1 MTAAVALTLAFV
13 IGEAIAGLFAHSLAL
28 LSDAGHNFADAAALA
43 FTAYALWIARKPAHE
58 NMTFGYHRV
67 GILAAL
73 VNAVSLVVIALIIIY
88 EGIEHLARPHAVN
101 SLLMIIVA
109 AVAVVLNL
117 VIGLWLQAGAKHDIN
132 IRGAYAHMIGDA
144 ISAVGVII
152 AGLVVKFTNAPIADP
167 IVSFLI
173 AALILKSS
181 FGILSES
188 VNVLLE
194 GTPQNLDMQAVIAAI
209 RDVQGVKDVHDLHV
223 WTVGPGVIACSCHIL
238 VDEQSISEGQQIL
251 RMVRHDLNHQF
262 KINHT
267 TVQIEVE
274 GHDCDKMYCSL
285 KPAAGHSHEHHH

>member
-101 SLLMIIVA
+101 SLLMIVVA

-152 AGLVVKFTNAPIADP
+152 AGIVVKFTNAPIADP

-181 FGILSES
+181 WGILSES
-188 VNVLLE
+188 VNILLE

-209 RDVQGVKDVHDLHV
+209 RDVRGVKDVHDLHV

-251 RMVRHDLNHQF
+251 RMVRHDLDHRF

-274 GHDCDKMYCSL
+274 GHDCDEMYCSL
-285 KPAAGHSHEHHH
+285 KPAAAHSHEHHH